1 MTGVD
6 MSKRIGIVIQRYGL
20 DIVGGSE
27 YLCRQIAERLAKNYQ
42 VDVLTTCAKDYITWA
57 NEYSA
62 GKSRVNGVN
71 IIRFPNEKERDLS
84 EFNKYSEWIY
94 NNSHNRED
102 ELKWLEMQ
110 GPACPELIKY
120 IREQSSNYNI
130 MIFFTYLY
138 YSTYYGIKECQSK
151 IILVPT
157 VHNEPAIKLDIYK
170 EIFAKANAII
180 FNTSSERNL
189 ADNLFDLDNK
199 IILVI
204 GTGVRI
210 PSKLDKRIFKK
221 KNGLSKDY
229 IVYGGRI
236 NAGKGCDELINY
248 YLKYKMRNFD
258 YPYLILFGKLEMEL
272 PATTDVIY
280 LGFISEQEKDEV
292 YAGARLLVVP
302 SAYESLSLILL
313 EGFACGV
320 PALVNSASP
329 VLVDHCIQSKAGL
342 YYSNY
347 DEFEYMLTLLLQ
359 DNQLRNIMSKNA
371 LKYVKNNFNWAKVI
385 NEFTALIEQIA

>member
-1 MTGVD
+1 
-6 MSKRIGIVIQRYGL
+6 MSKKIGIVIQRYGL

-27 YLCRQIAERLAKNYQ
+27 YLCRQIAERLAKTYQ

-57 NEYSA
+57 NEYSV

-71 IIRFPNEKERDLS
+71 IIRFANEKERNLA

-94 NNSHNRED
+94 NNSHSVED
-102 ELKWLEMQ
+102 ELRWLEMQ
-110 GPACPELIKY
+110 GPVCPELINY

-138 YSTYYGIKECQSK
+138 YPTYYGIKECQSK

-157 VHNEPAIKLDIYK
+157 AHNEPAIKLDIYK
-170 EIFAKANAII
+170 EIFSKANAII

-189 ADNLFDLDNK
+189 AVNLFDLDNK
-199 IILVI
+199 IILII

-221 KNGLSKDY
+221 KNGLEKDY

-236 NAGKGCDELINY
+236 NVGKGCDELINY
-248 YLKYKMRNFD
+248 FLKYKMRNLD

-292 YAGARLLVVP
+292 YAGARVLVVP

-313 EGFACGV
+313 EGFACGT

-342 YYSNY
+342 YYANY
-347 DEFEYMLTLLLQ
+347 DEFEYMLSLLLQ

-371 LKYVKNNFNWAKVI
+371 IRYVKNNFNWSKVI
-385 NEFTALIEQIA
+385 NEFTALIEQIS